1 MKKAYLL
8 LGSNEG
14 DRLKNIKRAI
24 DLLQKHGQIV
34 AISKVYETEPWGL
47 SDQPHYL
54 NAAIEIRTG
63 LSAVELLSATEQIES
78 SLGRERAVKWGQRT
92 LDIDILLYGDDIIN
106 SENLTI
112 PHPFLQI
119 RRFAL
124 VPLAEIAPNLTHPA
138 LKKDIKTLLDECPDT
153 LSVSEY
159 A

>member
-34 AISKVYETEPWGL
+34 TTSKVYETEPWGL

-54 NAAIEIRTG
+54 NAAIEIRTA
-63 LSAVELLSATEQIES
+63 LSAVKLLSATEQIES

-106 SENLTI
+106 SENLTV

-124 VPLAEIAPNLTHPA
+124 VPLAEITPNLTHPA